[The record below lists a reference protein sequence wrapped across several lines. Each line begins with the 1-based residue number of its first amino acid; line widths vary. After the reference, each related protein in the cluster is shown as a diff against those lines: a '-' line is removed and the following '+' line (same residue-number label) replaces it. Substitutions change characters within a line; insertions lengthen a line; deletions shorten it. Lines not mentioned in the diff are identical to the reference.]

1 MTRLMTMIHNR
12 RAGWILLT
20 GALTLAAAGC
30 GTQQAG
36 GGGFT
41 MPPMPVEVALAS
53 MQSVADKFEA
63 VGTIEALEAI
73 SVVAEIDAAVVSLPF
88 EEGGSVRKGQLI
100 ARLDDSQLKAEVDR
114 AAAVRDQSQATY
126 DRVKAV
132 VEQKAA
138 APQDLDDAL
147 AALRVAEANLAAA
160 KARFDKTRIT
170 APFDGIVGAR
180 RVSVGAFLRAG
191 ETITDL
197 ANIDEIRV
205 IFSAPER
212 FLPQLTRGADVT
224 IWTPAYPG
232 HTHTGKIAVIEPVVD
247 PATRTA
253 RIVARVPN
261 PEGEF
266 RPGMSANVAAEL
278 ARRDSAITIPN
289 EAIFANA
296 GQMFVFLVNP
306 DSTVARAAIT
316 VGTRLADVAEITAG
330 LTPGSVVVRAG
341 HQKLFDGARVMP
353 IADAGAGTSANAPT
367 AQ

>member
-1 MTRLMTMIHNR
+1 MTRSIHWNQAGRLALLAVAGLAMIS
-12 RAGWILLT
+12 T
-20 GALTLAAAGC
+20 FAGC
-30 GTQQAG
+30 GAKQAG
-36 GGGFT
+36 GDGFT
-41 MPPMPVEVALAS
+41 MPPMPVEVAAAAV
-53 MQSVADKFEA
+53 QSVADKFEA

-73 SVVAEIDAAVVSLPF
+73 SVVAEIDGAIVSLPF
-88 EEGGSVRKGQLI
+88 EEGSAIRKGQVI
-100 ARLDDSQLKAEVDR
+100 ALLDDSQLKAEVDR
-114 AAAVRDQSQATY
+114 AAALRDQSQATY
-126 DRVKAV
+126 NRVKAV

-180 RVSVGAFLRAG
+180 RVSVGAFLRPGQA
-191 ETITDL
+191 ITDL

-205 IFSAPER
+205 IFAAPER
-212 FLPQLTRGADVT
+212 FLPQLQRGGEVSV
-224 IWTPAYPG
+224 WSPAYPD
-232 HTHTGKIAVIEPVVD
+232 HMHQGKIAVIEPVVD

-261 PEGEF
+261 PEREF

-278 ARRDSAITIPN
+278 SRRDSAITIPN
-289 EAIFANA
+289 EAIFANG
-296 GQMFVFLVNP
+296 GQMFVYVVNP

-316 VGTRLADVAEITAG
+316 VGTRLADIAEITGG
-330 LTPGSVVVRAG
+330 LQPGATVVRAG

-353 IADAGAGTSANAPT
+353 IAAADAPMAN
-367 AQ
+367 